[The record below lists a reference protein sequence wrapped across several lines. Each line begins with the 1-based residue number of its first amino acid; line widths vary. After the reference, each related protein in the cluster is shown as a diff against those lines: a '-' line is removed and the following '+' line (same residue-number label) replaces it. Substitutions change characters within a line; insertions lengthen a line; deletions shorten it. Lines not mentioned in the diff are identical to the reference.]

1 MTQVAFA
8 GRTAI
13 GAGSGAA
20 RPGGTGRAAG
30 EAFDAALAAAAS
42 DAGGVGCEVRDGQ
55 HQRSTAATDE
65 TPSPPR
71 DEPSDDGCAATAVV
85 AADPRP
91 QQPAWVGWSL
101 SHESSAESAD
111 APIATMEEG
120 ASDPGE
126 AGTSGLTPDVLVGA
140 PGGTPPAAGAANAA
154 NGVANRAAGGAA
166 DGPSSTESL
175 PDEPAAEAP
184 DTTATPLPE
193 ADAGAFA
200 SALSEVDARA
210 LRETASAEPSRR
222 PPLAGARDDAQEDL
236 EAQLPNLEEAAPAV
250 PTSVAAVPLSV
261 RSASSDATL
270 EHAAFDDHKVA
281 VTPLQPPTWASADE
295 TTLAPAADTARPMPA
310 EAQAA
315 FDQVVKSLR
324 MQWKQGL
331 GEARILLRPEHLGPV
346 DVSIR
351 VAAGSVTAVVRAE
364 SAQVQEWLVA
374 HQHSLRQQLE
384 AAGLRLD
391 DLVVT
396 RDGERR
402 RQSQE
407 GHESPRRPRPRRH
420 DPSAPTFSL
429 LA

>member
-13 GAGSGAA
+13 GAGTGAA
-20 RPGGTGRAAG
+20 RPAGTGRATGAT
-30 EAFDAALAAAAS
+30 FDAALAAAAS
-42 DAGGVGCEVRDGQ
+42 DAGGVGCEVRDSQ
-55 HQRSTAATDE
+55 HQRSPAASDE
-65 TPSPPR
+65 APSPPR
-71 DEPSDDGCAATAVV
+71 DEPGDDGRAATAVV
-85 AADPRP
+85 VADPRP

-101 SHESSAESAD
+101 SRESSAESGD
-111 APIATMEEG
+111 SPIATTEEG
-120 ASDPGE
+120 ASDPGVV
-126 AGTSGLTPDVLVGA
+126 GTSGLTPDVPVAA
-140 PGGTPPAAGAANAA
+140 PDGTAVLTAGTDDTDAAD
-154 NGVANRAAGGAA
+154 GAA
-166 DGPSSTESL
+166 DGLPAAESL
-175 PDEPAAEAP
+175 PDEPAGAAP
-184 DTTATPLPE
+184 DAAATLPPE
-193 ADAGAFA
+193 TDAGAFA

-210 LRETASAEPSRR
+210 LREAEGADPSRR
-222 PPLAGARDDAQEDL
+222 PRLAGARDDAQEDL
-236 EAQLPNLEEAAPAV
+236 EEHLPNVEEAAPAES
-250 PTSVAAVPLSV
+250 TSAALLPSSS
-261 RSASSDATL
+261 RPASGEAAL
-270 EHAAFDDHKVA
+270 EHAASDDHVVA
-281 VTPLQPPTWASADE
+281 VTPLPSSTWASAE
-295 TTLAPAADTARPMPA
+295 EMTLAPAAETAPPMPA

-351 VAAGSVTAVVRAE
+351 VEGGAVTAVVRAE

-407 GHESPRRPRPRRH
+407 GHESPRRSRPRRH